1 MRTVADAIAETL
13 GAYGVQ
19 YAFGIP
25 GNDVL
30 ELIRACEE
38 RGIRFVL
45 AKSEPSA
52 AFMAD
57 AGYHLTRRPAALIA
71 ALGPGRQRRLGDRR
85 RRAGAHAARRA
96 GRRGGDAAR
105 GPLHAPG

>member
-1 MRTVADAIAETL
+1 MTSKRTAADAIAGTL
-13 GAYGVQ
+13 KAYGAEF
-19 YAFGIP
+19 AFGIP

-38 RGIRFVL
+38 AGIRFVL

-57 AGYHLTRRPAALIA
+57 AVYQVTGKPAVLIP
-71 ALGPGRQRRLGDRR
+71 ALGPGLANAISGIAGEIG
-85 RRAGAHAARRA
+85 RAHV
-96 GRRGGDAAR
+96 
-105 GPLHAPG
+105 